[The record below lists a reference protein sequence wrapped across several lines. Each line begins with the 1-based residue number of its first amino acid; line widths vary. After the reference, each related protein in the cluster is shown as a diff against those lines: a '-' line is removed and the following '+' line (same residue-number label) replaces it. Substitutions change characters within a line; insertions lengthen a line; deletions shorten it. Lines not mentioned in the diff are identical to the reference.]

1 MSNNNRGQSLIS
13 KYVWIIET
21 IYQQKK
27 ISFKELNDKWIS
39 DFDISRGI
47 DIPKRTFDN
56 WRYAIWDI
64 FGINIIN
71 ESRGDYRYYIEN
83 EDDIHSNSICSW
95 LYNALCVGNMPA
107 NSQNIKERILLEHI
121 PSSQKY
127 LQAIIKAMKKNN
139 IININYHSYRKDEEN
154 NVYVQ
159 PYCVKL
165 FRLRWYMVGK
175 ASHSHHYEQGLRIYA
190 LDRIHDLTITEET
203 FKIPEEWSAEEFFEG
218 CFGIIATHK
227 IDMQDIKLKV
237 TARQANYIRDLKI
250 HVSQEEIERNDSHSI
265 FKYFLRPEFDFIQEI
280 LWNGDEVEVLEPSW
294 LRQEITEKIK
304 RMLNK
309 YNQ

>member
-47 DIPKRTFDN
+47 EIPKRTFDN

-71 ESRGDYRYYIEN
+71 ENRGDYCYYIEN
-83 EDDIHSNSICSW
+83 EDDIHNNSICSW
-95 LYNALCVGNMPA
+95 LYNALCVENTLA

-121 PSSQKY
+121 PSSQEH
-127 LQAIIKAMKKNN
+127 LQTIIKAMKKNN
-139 IININYHSYRKDEEN
+139 IININYHSYRKDDEN

-165 FRLRWYMVGK
+165 FRLRWYMVGR

-190 LDRIHDLTITEET
+190 LDRINNLTITGET
-203 FKIPEEWSAEEFFEG
+203 FKMPEEWSAEEFFKG
-218 CFGIIATHK
+218 CFGIIANHN
-227 IDMQDIKLKV
+227 IDIQDIKLKV
-237 TARQANYIRDLKI
+237 SARQANYIRDLKI
-250 HVSQEEIERNDSHSI
+250 HESQEEIERNEKHSI

-280 LWNGDEVEVLEPSW
+280 LWNGEDVEVIEPSW
-294 LRQEITEKIK
+294 LRNDITDKIK
-304 RMLNK
+304 RMLNN
-309 YNQ
+309 YN

>member
-27 ISFKELNDKWIS
+27 ISFKELNNKWIN

-71 ESRGDYRYYIEN
+71 ENRGDYCYYIEN

-95 LYNALCVGNMPA
+95 LYNALCVGSTLA
-107 NSQNIKERILLEHI
+107 NSHNIKERILLEHI
-121 PSSQKY
+121 PSSQEH
-127 LQAIIKAMKKNN
+127 LQTIIKAMKKNN
-139 IININYHSYRKDEEN
+139 TININYHSYRKDEEN

-165 FRLRWYMVGK
+165 FRLRWYMVGR

-190 LDRIHDLTITEET
+190 LDRIHNLTITEET
-203 FKIPEEWSAEEFFEG
+203 FKMPEEWSAEEFFKG
-218 CFGIIATHK
+218 CFGIIANHK
-227 IDMQDIKLKV
+227 IDIQDIKLKV
-237 TARQANYIRDLKI
+237 SARQANYIRDLKI
-250 HVSQEEIERNDSHSI
+250 HESQEEIERNEKHSI

-280 LWNGDEVEVLEPSW
+280 LWNGEDVEVIEPSW
-294 LRQEITEKIK
+294 LRNDITDKIK
-304 RMLNK
+304 RMLNN